1 MREEPVKRLFR
12 ALPALAVVVPLL
24 ASFAVTPRAA
34 QAQPQPAPPAPA
46 QPALVPPRLQSDPE
60 IPYPTG
66 ARGEGTVVLLL
77 LIDADGTVREAAVL
91 EGEEPFATRA
101 TEAAR
106 RWRFAPATR
115 DGAPVRAK
123 IRFQVIFRAPPEV
136 APPAPPASETP
147 PAGSGSAA
155 PPPPPPP
162 SPSKPQEILVIGDK
176 PEPSRSVS
184 LTRAEVRQIPGTFGD
199 PFRAI
204 EVMPGVTPIVSGLP
218 FFFIRGAP
226 PGNAGYYLDGVR
238 VPLLFHIGA
247 GPSVIHPGLMD
258 RVDLYPGGYP
268 ARYGRFSGGI
278 VAGETMPPVKEL
290 HGEYN
295 LRLFD
300 AGALVE
306 APFHGNRG
314 AALVSGRYSYT
325 GALLTL
331 LSPTVQLDY
340 WDYQSR
346 IAYDL
351 TPDDRVSLFAFGS
364 YDFLAQRTATTTVPV
379 FGAQFHRVDL
389 RYDHRLGS
397 EGTMR
402 LAVMGGLDRTL
413 LQDGRSLRDRILG
426 VRSEFDYR
434 LAPWARLRAG
444 TDAQLDSYDIELGP
458 GDLGPAAARILSL
471 FPTRSDVA
479 MTGRADVVMAV
490 APGFEV
496 TPGLRI
502 DFFGSQGA
510 TAIAFDPRLAT
521 RMELH
526 QRARMISALGV
537 AHQPPAFA
545 IPVPGFQPG
554 GLRGGLQRAVQES
567 IGLEFDID
575 SSTTA
580 TATVFHNAFFNM
592 SDPLGAT
599 QRPAQGCPPGSF
611 PIDTLPGDRGS
622 QPAQG
627 GGGGGGNGICGEPLF
642 APGTAGPDR
651 SGGGDQG
658 ASSRGGNT
666 AASALEV
673 RTLGSSYGLEI
684 FVKRRLTHRL
694 GGFLSYTLSRSTRS
708 VGNNHFIA
716 SFDRTHVV
724 NAAVAYNLGRNWR
737 AGTRLVFY
745 TGLPRAPDPTTN
757 ETRLPPFY
765 RVDLRLEKRWQ
776 LGKVTWI
783 SFVAEWMNATLS
795 KEALTTRCTLQGC
808 EAQEIGPITIPSLG
822 VEGGF

>member
-1 MREEPVKRLFR
+1 
-12 ALPALAVVVPLL
+12 
-24 ASFAVTPRAA
+24 
-34 QAQPQPAPPAPA
+34 
-46 QPALVPPRLQSDPE
+46 
-60 IPYPTG
+60 
-66 ARGEGTVVLLL
+66 
-77 LIDADGTVREAAVL
+77 
-91 EGEEPFATRA
+91 
-101 TEAAR
+101 
-106 RWRFAPATR
+106 
-115 DGAPVRAK
+115 
-123 IRFQVIFRAPPEV
+123 
-136 APPAPPASETP
+136 
-147 PAGSGSAA
+147 
-155 PPPPPPP
+155 
-162 SPSKPQEILVIGDK
+162 
-176 PEPSRSVS
+176 
-184 LTRAEVRQIPGTFGD
+184 
-199 PFRAI
+199 
-204 EVMPGVTPIVSGLP
+204 
-218 FFFIRGAP
+218 
-226 PGNAGYYLDGVR
+226 
-238 VPLLFHIGA
+238 
-247 GPSVIHPGLMD
+247 
-258 RVDLYPGGYP
+258 
-268 ARYGRFSGGI
+268 
-278 VAGETMPPVKEL
+278 
-290 HGEYN
+290 
-295 LRLFD
+295 
-300 AGALVE
+300 
-306 APFHGNRG
+306 
-314 AALVSGRYSYT
+314 
-325 GALLTL
+325 
-331 LSPTVQLDY
+331 
-340 WDYQSR
+340 
-346 IAYDL
+346 
-351 TPDDRVSLFAFGS
+351 
-364 YDFLAQRTATTTVPV
+364 
-379 FGAQFHRVDL
+379 
-389 RYDHRLGS
+389 
-397 EGTMR
+397 
-402 LAVMGGLDRTL
+402 
-413 LQDGRSLRDRILG
+413 
-426 VRSEFDYR
+426 
-434 LAPWARLRAG
+434 
-444 TDAQLDSYDIELGP
+444 
-458 GDLGPAAARILSL
+458 
-471 FPTRSDVA
+471 
-479 MTGRADVVMAV
+479 
-490 APGFEV
+490 
-496 TPGLRI
+496 
-502 DFFGSQGA
+502 
-510 TAIAFDPRLAT
+510 
-521 RMELH
+521 MELH
-526 QRARMISALGV
+526 QRVRMLSALGV

-567 IGLEFDID
+567 IGLEFEID

-673 RTLGSSYGLEI
+673 RTLGSSYGLEF